1 MNNCQKFVLD
11 TNIIVSAL
19 IFKNSQP
26 RQALDKARYRGIVL
40 MSDAIWQEIQEVLTR
55 PKFERYITLTEI
67 DLFLIGLAKSVKFV
81 DIQKSIV
88 ACRDP
93 KDDKFLDLAVN
104 GDAKLIISGDKD
116 LLVLH
121 PFEDIPI
128 LTVRQFLDLE

>member
-1 MNNCQKFVLD
+1 
-11 TNIIVSAL
+11 
-19 IFKNSQP
+19 
-26 RQALDKARYRGIVL
+26 

>member
-26 RQALDKARYRGIVL
+26 RKALDKARYRGIVL

-67 DLFLIGLAKSVKFV
+67 NLFLIGLAKSVKFV